1 MPDDF
6 PLELR
11 QFIDRNIESIV
22 QLETLLLLRQD
33 PNRGWNADQ
42 IAKSLYIPPEMSG
55 ALIADLSR
63 RGFVKPLSPAEA
75 TYSYQPAD
83 SESDLMIAQLARFY
97 DERRVAVVSLIYSK
111 PVNKVQTFADA
122 FRLRKEN

>member
-1 MPDDF
+1 MTDDF

-22 QLETLLLLRQD
+22 QLEMLLLLRQD
-33 PNRGWNADQ
+33 PNRGWDADQ
-42 IAKSLYIPPEMSG
+42 IAKSLYIPAEMSG

-63 RGFVKPLSPAEA
+63 RGFVKPLAAAEA
-75 TYSYQPAD
+75 KYSYQPAD
-83 SESDLMIAQLARFY
+83 AEADLLIGQLAKFY
-97 DERRVAVVSLIYSK
+97 EERRVAVVSLIYSK

-122 FRLRKEN
+122 FRLRKET